1 MVEDFSPRKISYE
14 RQEDTKGRTLALISN
29 TALNCQR
36 GEFKKKRKKE
46 KKSTFDP
53 GRTSVTRLLL
63 PPIKMRK

>member
-36 GEFKKKRKKE
+36 GEFKKKKERKE
-46 KKSTFDP
+46 KH
-53 GRTSVTRLLL
+53 
-63 PPIKMRK
+63 I